1 LFAEQE
7 GQDIAVIIGG
17 IISKDD
23 AVQLTAMGTAEVF
36 GPRSST
42 GDHRQG
48 DPLSGKGT
56 WQ

>member
-1 LFAEQE
+1 LLAEQE
-7 GQDIAVIIGG
+7 RQDIAVIIGG
-17 IISKDD
+17 IISNDD
-23 AVQLTAMGTAEVF
+23 AVQLTAMGTAVVF

-48 DPLSGKGT
+48 DSLNGKGT

>member
-42 GDHRQG
+42 GDHRQD